1 LKQADNRGV
10 AMSTK
15 DDVSNFLQLGAKYE
29 LILTGLFDEITQQRV
44 VIEEIQLGVRE
55 SQASLK
61 QTLFDEIAQ
70 QRVVIEEIQLGVRES
85 QTVLEQTSVDFQNAA
100 VNLTKSLAT
109 QKKGYVLPIFLS
121 LIGLAS
127 NLMIWIVKL

>member
-1 LKQADNRGV
+1 
-10 AMSTK
+10 MSTK

-44 VIEEIQLGVRE
+44 AIEEIQLGVRE

-61 QTLFDEIAQ
+61 QTLFDEITQ
-70 QRVVIEEIQLGVRES
+70 QRVAIEEIQLGVRES
-85 QTVLEQTSVDFQNAA
+85 QTVLEQASVDFQNAA
-100 VNLTKSLAT
+100 ANLTKSLAT

>member
-1 LKQADNRGV
+1 
-10 AMSTK
+10 MSTK

-44 VIEEIQLGVRE
+44 VIEEIQLGVRD
-55 SQASLK
+55 SRA
-61 QTLFDEIAQ
+61 
-70 QRVVIEEIQLGVRES
+70 
-85 QTVLEQTSVDFQNAA
+85 VLEQTSADFQIAA

>member
-1 LKQADNRGV
+1 
-10 AMSTK
+10 MSTK

-29 LILTGLFDEITQQRV
+29 LILTGLFDEISQQRV

-61 QTLFDEIAQ
+61 QTLFDEVTQ
-70 QRVVIEEIQLGVRES
+70 QRVVIEEIQLGVRDS
-85 QTVLEQTSVDFQNAA
+85 KAVLEQTSADFQNATA
-100 VNLTKSLAT
+100 NLTKSLAT
-109 QKKGYVLPIFLS
+109 QKKGYGLPIFLS

>member
-1 LKQADNRGV
+1 
-10 AMSTK
+10 MSTK

>member
-1 LKQADNRGV
+1 
-10 AMSTK
+10 MSTK

-61 QTLFDEIAQ
+61 QTLFDEITQ
-70 QRVVIEEIQLGVRES
+70 QRVVIEEIQLGVRDS
-85 QTVLEQTSVDFQNAA
+85 RAVLEQTSADFQIAT